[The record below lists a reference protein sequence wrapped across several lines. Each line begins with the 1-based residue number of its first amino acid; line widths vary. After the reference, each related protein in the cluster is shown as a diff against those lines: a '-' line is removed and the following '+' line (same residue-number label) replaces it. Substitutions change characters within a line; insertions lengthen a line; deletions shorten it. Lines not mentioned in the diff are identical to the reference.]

1 MKSKV
6 SKVASV
12 GMLAVLL
19 APFAAH
25 AAFSGQFF
33 YEILGFVQAVLKAMF
48 PLVTAVLI
56 LLFGWQVV
64 KYLTG
69 KDIEEKQVHKSN
81 LIKALIAIFLW
92 FTLFGLIT
100 TVADS
105 IGVGVGNDVGQ
116 QQITTVDLSP

>member
-6 SKVASV
+6 SKIASV

-33 YEILGFVQAVLKAMF
+33 YDILGFVQTVLKAMF

-56 LLFGWQVV
+56 LLFGWQVF

-69 KDIEEKQVHKSN
+69 KDIEERQVHN
-81 LIKALIAIFLW
+81 
-92 FTLFGLIT
+92 
-100 TVADS
+100 
-105 IGVGVGNDVGQ
+105 
-116 QQITTVDLSP
+116 

>member
-1 MKSKV
+1 MKKV

-19 APFAAH
+19 APLAAH

-33 YEILGFVQAVLKAMF
+33 YDILGFVQTVLKAMF

-56 LLFGWQVV
+56 LLFGWQVF

-69 KDIEEKQVHKSN
+69 KDIEEKHVHKSN

-116 QQITTVDLSP
+116 QQITTVDLNP